1 MEGIKYKGNV
11 PGPADGEGNAETSF
25 MPFFTEGEKLGMDAC
40 AGFVGVKI

>member
-11 PGPADGEGNAETSF
+11 PGLADGEGNAETSF